1 MDTHDDVVQAE
12 VADESDAVSLYLD
25 CWYSRKQRMHM
36 IVVGDNHILRA
47 ERTMGPLL
55 EWARDQGYRRMRV
68 RCSDSYV
75 SAILIIE

>member
-1 MDTHDDVVQAE
+1 MGAPDTAVNAGVAE
-12 VADESDAVSLYLD
+12 QSDAVSVCLD
-25 CWYSRKQRMHM
+25 CWYSRRLRMHM
-36 IVVGDNHILRA
+36 IVVGDDHILRA

-68 RCSDSYV
+68 RCSDSDV